1 MVILISQGENVQK
14 IPIVI
19 KQKLNVKKKLCP
31 WLFLVLLTDLDVYNC
46 LNSFEMGY
54 LSYNCYFQSVDLL
67 IDWFEFYFLVR
78 VLNISCITTFFSW
91 LVIPLNVYHTNG
103 YTSWTQT
110 VVILSLVNGGTSIYL
125 HKEYFIIL
133 SLRFQIYII
142 LWLKIFLFT
151 TFFWCWKK
159 WLYMEI

>member
-19 KQKLNVKKKLCP
+19 KQKLNVKEKLWP

-67 IDWFEFYFLVR
+67 IDW
-78 VLNISCITTFFSW
+78 LNFTSSLEYWIYHALLHFFHD
-91 LVIPLNVYHTNG
+91 L
-103 YTSWTQT
+103 
-110 VVILSLVNGGTSIYL
+110 
-125 HKEYFIIL
+125 
-133 SLRFQIYII
+133 
-142 LWLKIFLFT
+142 LFP
-151 TFFWCWKK
+151 
-159 WLYMEI
+159 

>member
-14 IPIVI
+14 ILIVI
-19 KQKLNVKKKLCP
+19 KQKLNVKKKLWP
-31 WLFLVLLTDLDVYNC
+31 WFFLVLLSDLDVYNC

-91 LVIPLNVYHTNG
+91 LVIPLNVYHTN
-103 YTSWTQT
+103 S
-110 VVILSLVNGGTSIYL
+110 
-125 HKEYFIIL
+125 
-133 SLRFQIYII
+133 
-142 LWLKIFLFT
+142 
-151 TFFWCWKK
+151 
-159 WLYMEI
+159 